1 VSLVRENML
10 ARRAPFR
17 ETRQRILVCGGQ
29 GESAYLAGLYTL
41 AANPAVIVRPA
52 PEPVTADEVIALAE
66 EYRRRHPDEVDQV
79 WCAVDAE
86 DVDLGALR
94 ARAVEADVE
103 LAVSN
108 PSFELWLLLH
118 HLERSPGRLTRD
130 TAVRMLRQ
138 YLPDY
143 DRMRLDFAD
152 FQKGLGLAT
161 DLARSLET
169 GEMTNPSS
177 GIWRLVTR
185 IFGKKRIE

>member
-1 VSLVRENML
+1 MSLMRENAL

-17 ETRQRILVCGGQ
+17 EPRQRMVVYGGLA
-29 GESAYLAGLYTL
+29 ESAYLAGLYTL

-66 EYRRRHPDEVDQV
+66 EYRSRHPDEADQV
-79 WCAVDAE
+79 WCVLDGEDA
-86 DVDLGALR
+86 DLGALR

-108 PSFELWLLLH
+108 PSFEFWLLLH
-118 HLERSPGRLTRD
+118 HVERSPGRLSRD
-130 TAVRMLRQ
+130 AAIRTLRQ

-152 FQKGLGLAT
+152 FQKGLGMAV
-161 DLARSLET
+161 DMARSLET
-169 GEMTNPSS
+169 GELTNPSS
-177 GIWRLVTR
+177 GMWRLVTR
-185 IFGKKRIE
+185 IFGQKRIE